1 LALAAPSQTPP
12 VSSSSQSVSR
22 FLVKLLPSHLLLL
35 IFISHARSG
44 LVADSHPV
52 AVAVAEYRIALQ
64 YKLKG
69 DATAIQRPGD
79 AEDTQPRYS
88 RAGDIQGSSSL
99 SGQLTSSH
107 RRPLNGNKTVPPV
120 QLLCI
125 LPLVELSQPIRPASS
140 ACPVFFAGLQQR
152 RQSLLAGIA
161 PPSSVH
167 ASVLGFRDL
176 LY

>member
-1 LALAAPSQTPP
+1 MALAAPSQTPP

-140 ACPVFFAGLQQR
+140 ACPVFFAGLLQR

-161 PPSSVH
+161 PPSPVH

>member
-64 YKLKG
+64 YKLK
-69 DATAIQRPGD
+69 DAATAIQRP
-79 AEDTQPRYS
+79 EDTQPRYS

-140 ACPVFFAGLQQR
+140 ACPVFFAGLLQR

-161 PPSSVH
+161 PPSPVH

>member
-1 LALAAPSQTPP
+1 MALAAPSQTPP

-44 LVADSHPV
+44 LVADSHPG

-64 YKLKG
+64 YKLKD
-69 DATAIQRPGD
+69 DATAIQRP
-79 AEDTQPRYS
+79 EDTQPRYS

-140 ACPVFFAGLQQR
+140 ACPVFFAGLLQR

-161 PPSSVH
+161 PPSPVH